1 MIRMEVVM
9 TDSESARARIA
20 EIREELAHIA
30 MALPGS
36 VTVRTYACG
45 KAYCAC
51 HKDPPKLHGP
61 YYSWT
66 RKVDN
71 KTVTKLLSPESYEK
85 LKPLLENHRRMR
97 ELVSEMAEATI
108 AVLRDEGELPA

>member
-1 MIRMEVVM
+1 M

>member
-1 MIRMEVVM
+1 MIRMEVIM

-20 EIREELAHIA
+20 EIREELARIP

-36 VTVRTYACG
+36 VTIRTYACG

-71 KTVTKLLSPESYEK
+71 KTVTKLLSAEQYEK
-85 LKPLLENHRRMR
+85 LKPLLDNHRRMR
-97 ELVSEMAEATI
+97 ELVTEMAEATI
-108 AVLRDEGELPA
+108 EVLRDEGELPA

>member
-1 MIRMEVVM
+1 M
-9 TDSESARARIA
+9 TDSESARRRIA
-20 EIREELAHIA
+20 EITEELSAIP

-36 VTVRTYACG
+36 VTIRTYACG

-51 HKDPPKLHGP
+51 HKDPAKLHGP

-66 RKVDN
+66 RKVGK

-97 ELVSEMAEATI
+97 ELVTEMAEATI
-108 AVLRDEGELPA
+108 EVLRDEGELPA

>member
-1 MIRMEVVM
+1 M

-20 EIREELAHIA
+20 EIREELARIP

-36 VTVRTYACG
+36 VTIRTYACG

-71 KTVTKLLSPESYEK
+71 KTVTKLLSAESYEK

-97 ELVSEMAEATI
+97 ELLTEMAEATI

>member
-1 MIRMEVVM
+1 M
-9 TDSESARARIA
+9 TDSESARMRIA
-20 EIREELAHIA
+20 EIREELAHIP

-71 KTVTKLLSPESYEK
+71 KTVTKLLSAEQYEK

-97 ELVSEMAEATI
+97 ELLTEMAEATI